1 METFKNVIWIVNIFS
16 SLGIIILV
24 LMQHGKGADT
34 GASFGGS
41 GSAQGVFGSSGNANF
56 LSRMTSLFAVIF
68 FSSCLALGYI
78 HSRTYGKGGMDFSDV
93 KQSAPQTQP
102 AQHSAPASDQIPAP
116 AANGASTAK

>member
-24 LMQHGKGADT
+24 LMQH
-34 GASFGGS
+34 
-41 GSAQGVFGSSGNANF
+41 GNANF

-78 HSRTYGKGGMDFSDV
+78 HSRTYGKDGMDFSDV
-93 KQSAPQTQP
+93 KQSAPQTKP
-102 AQHSAPASDQIPAP
+102 VQHSAPAPDQIPAP
-116 AANGASTAK
+116 AANGASAAK